1 MTQMTDNIIDRDQLQ
16 DAMIQQILDDMDI
29 KTMMAIL
36 YDNMSE
42 SYDKYSVDEL
52 IAEVEE
58 YYPQLLENW
67 WTLKSQSISQSPRIA
82 STILFIFLM
91 SLALILLT
99 TKNVMMR

>member
-1 MTQMTDNIIDRDQLQ
+1 MIMTQDKIIDRDQLQ
-16 DAMIQQILDDMDI
+16 DSMIQQILDDMDI

-58 YYPQLLENW
+58 YYPHLLEDND
-67 WTLKSQSISQSPRIA
+67 A
-82 STILFIFLM
+82 
-91 SLALILLT
+91 
-99 TKNVMMR
+99 

>member
-1 MTQMTDNIIDRDQLQ
+1 MIMTQDKIIDRDALQ
-16 DAMIQQILDDMDI
+16 DNMINQILDDMDI

-58 YYPQLLENW
+58 YYPHLLEE
-67 WTLKSQSISQSPRIA
+67 SEA
-82 STILFIFLM
+82 
-91 SLALILLT
+91 
-99 TKNVMMR
+99 

>member
-1 MTQMTDNIIDRDQLQ
+1 MSLIKSYLHTKMTETNDQIIDRDQLQ
-16 DAMIQQILDDMDI
+16 DSMINQILDDMDI

-58 YYPQLLENW
+58 YYPHLLED
-67 WTLKSQSISQSPRIA
+67 SDA
-82 STILFIFLM
+82 
-91 SLALILLT
+91 
-99 TKNVMMR
+99 

>member
-1 MTQMTDNIIDRDQLQ
+1 MTETNDQIIDRDALQ
-16 DAMIQQILDDMDI
+16 DNMINQILDDMDI

-58 YYPQLLENW
+58 YYPHLLEE
-67 WTLKSQSISQSPRIA
+67 
-82 STILFIFLM
+82 
-91 SLALILLT
+91 
-99 TKNVMMR
+99 

>member
-1 MTQMTDNIIDRDQLQ
+1 MTMTQDKIIDRDQLQ
-16 DAMIQQILDDMDI
+16 DSMIQQILDDMDI

-58 YYPQLLENW
+58 YYPHLLEE
-67 WTLKSQSISQSPRIA
+67 SE
-82 STILFIFLM
+82 
-91 SLALILLT
+91 
-99 TKNVMMR
+99 V

>member
-1 MTQMTDNIIDRDQLQ
+1 MIMTKENIIDRDQLQ
-16 DAMIQQILDDMDI
+16 DNMINQILDDMDI

-58 YYPQLLENW
+58 YYPHLLEE
-67 WTLKSQSISQSPRIA
+67 SE
-82 STILFIFLM
+82 
-91 SLALILLT
+91 
-99 TKNVMMR
+99 V

>member
-1 MTQMTDNIIDRDQLQ
+1 MIMTQDKIIDRDQLQ

-58 YYPQLLENW
+58 YYPHLLEE
-67 WTLKSQSISQSPRIA
+67 SE
-82 STILFIFLM
+82 
-91 SLALILLT
+91 
-99 TKNVMMR
+99 V

>member
-1 MTQMTDNIIDRDQLQ
+1 MIMTQDKIIDRDALQ

-58 YYPQLLENW
+58 YYPHLLEE
-67 WTLKSQSISQSPRIA
+67 SEA
-82 STILFIFLM
+82 
-91 SLALILLT
+91 
-99 TKNVMMR
+99 